1 MAETAYA
8 AVAWL
13 TEGSGL
19 TIYLTAGESFAIAAA
34 IEVVAA
40 TPCDGPVARRSAQ
53 EGQQE

>member
-1 MAETAYA
+1 MAEAAYA

-19 TIYLTAGESFAIAAA
+19 TIYLTSTEAFAIAAA
-34 IEVVAA
+34 IELVAA

-53 EGQQE
+53 QGQQE